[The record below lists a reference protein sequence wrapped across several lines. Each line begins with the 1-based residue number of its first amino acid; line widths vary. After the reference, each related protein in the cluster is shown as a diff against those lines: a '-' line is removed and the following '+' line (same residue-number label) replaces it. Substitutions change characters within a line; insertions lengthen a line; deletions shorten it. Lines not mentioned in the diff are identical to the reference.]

1 MKNLLLTIIF
11 VLLTI
16 STTNA
21 QFFNQADVE
30 IYKNDIAKQ
39 AKSLVK
45 EHLDLT
51 ADQAGIFWPLY
62 DKYEVKYSV
71 VLNEELKVL
80 EDYLMNYYMLSDEN
94 AEELMNKSI
103 KLKNKKL
110 NLQKEYIETMSK
122 ELPVKLVGK
131 FFQIHNRIDL
141 MISQQRSEKIP
152 LVRDQDKN

>member
-1 MKNLLLTIIF
+1 MKNLLLTYIF
-11 VLLTI
+11 VLLAI

-51 ADQAGIFWPLY
+51 ADQAEIFWPLY

-71 VLNEELKVL
+71 ALNEELKVL
-80 EDYLMNYYMLSDEN
+80 EDYLMNYYMLSDEK

>member
-1 MKNLLLTIIF
+1 MKNLLLTYIF
-11 VLLTI
+11 VLLAI

-39 AKSLVK
+39 AKSLVQ

-51 ADQAGIFWPLY
+51 ADQAEIFWPLY
-62 DKYEVKYSV
+62 DKYEAKYSV

-80 EDYLMNYYMLSDEN
+80 EDYLMNYYMLSDEK

-103 KLKNKKL
+103 KLKSKKL